1 MTRLAKTP
9 FLVFAACMIFAGT
22 LSASEQAGSPQ
33 PEARAL
39 TVQEAVRLTLSR
51 SPEVLV
57 AEAQAARAREALRE
71 SRSANLPRL
80 FAGTGLAYNNGYPL
94 SIEGAAPSIFQ
105 LVCKPTRLQQNKRQ
119 PDPRSGRSPE
129 RPGQSGSGDRPQ

>member
-1 MTRLAKTP
+1 MTRLVRTP
-9 FLVFAACMIFAGT
+9 FLVFSACMIFAGT

-39 TVQEAVRLTLSR
+39 TVQEAVRLTLSH

-71 SRSANLPRL
+71 SRSVESATVLYRNRP
-80 FAGTGLAYNNGYPL
+80 GLQQWIPPEHRRRRALDFPGFC
-94 SIEGAAPSIFQ
+94 EQAHF
-105 LVCKPTRLQQNKRQ
+105 QQNKRQ
-119 PDPRSGRSPE
+119 PDPRGGRV
-129 RPGQSGSGDRPQ
+129 RKKPGQLGSRNGPQ